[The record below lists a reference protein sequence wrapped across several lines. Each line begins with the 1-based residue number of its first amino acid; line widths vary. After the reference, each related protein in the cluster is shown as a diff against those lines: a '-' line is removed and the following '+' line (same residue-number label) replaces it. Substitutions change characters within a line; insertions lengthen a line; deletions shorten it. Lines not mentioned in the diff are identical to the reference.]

1 MTFGDIDIKVLQ
13 YLVKQGS
20 QVYIVTFANEV
31 SVFLRN
37 LLNLMKHLT
46 HSRYLINIDR
56 SY

>member
-1 MTFGDIDIKVLQ
+1 MTVGDIDIKALQ

-20 QVYIVTFANEV
+20 QVYIVTFATEV
-31 SVFLRN
+31 SGFLRN
-37 LLNLMKHLT
+37 LLNLTKHLA